1 VWPVSLQAG
10 APSLRQSA
18 FDSVPRLARV
28 TGIGRRSGFPGLLNE
43 KQEAFKL
50 EVCGL
55 QVPPLCHGHLG
66 WRALQARRGRLGLP
80 AGAFLLASESDSD
93 RLTSTSGR
101 ASGALRLMWLYSGST
116 LGRVV

>member
-1 VWPVSLQAG
+1 MGLSAEDESGLMLGSAESIARLVGPVSLQAG

-28 TGIGRRSGFPGLLNE
+28 TGIGRCSGFPGLLNE

-55 QVPPLCHGHLG
+55 QVPPL
-66 WRALQARRGRLGLP
+66 
-80 AGAFLLASESDSD
+80 
-93 RLTSTSGR
+93 
-101 ASGALRLMWLYSGST
+101 
-116 LGRVV
+116 